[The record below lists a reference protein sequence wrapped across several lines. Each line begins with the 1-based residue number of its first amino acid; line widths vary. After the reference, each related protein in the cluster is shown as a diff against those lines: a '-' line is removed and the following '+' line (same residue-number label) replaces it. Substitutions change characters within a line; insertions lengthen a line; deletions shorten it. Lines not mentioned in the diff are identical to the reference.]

1 MESIASNKYGLLSK
15 ASEDQN
21 IAIEVKGKDESE
33 FSYLSSFLSNYDV
46 STYKKRKAIMDN
58 RGGANEDFL
67 NVLGFID
74 DLAGTSF
81 TIDENGLL
89 EYYLFNSKYP
99 EGVAN
104 ALATAARGLVV
115 NDIHKKFENEL
126 EKPGTMYNRADL
138 AKFIA
143 DKNLYPV
150 FKIFDI
156 SQNDY
161 SWKEIWKLSELGNTL
176 LTLTSNQKW
185 LEDYVDVQHVMSGEI
200 SAANTKNLSGDSLP
214 NYGLAF
220 MGSNI

>member
-1 MESIASNKYGLLSK
+1 
-15 ASEDQN
+15 
-21 IAIEVKGKDESE
+21 
-33 FSYLSSFLSNYDV
+33 
-46 STYKKRKAIMDN
+46 MDN
-58 RGGANEDFL
+58 RGEANEDFL

-89 EYYLFNSKYP
+89 EYYLFNSKYS

-104 ALATAARGLVV
+104 ALTTAVRGLVV

-126 EKPGTMYNRADL
+126 ENPGSIYSRADL

-150 FKIFDI
+150 FKISDI

-185 LEDYVDVQHVMSGEI
+185 LEDYIDVQHVMSGEI